1 MTGEQYKQ
9 ARKQSGMSQAD
20 WIFTL
25 EISLDAHKSYCCG
38 RRRIP
43 PKIARNVKE
52 LLAQKQKNE
61 IDQKKGVQE

>member
-9 ARKQSGMSQAD
+9 ARKKSGLSQAD

-43 PKIARNVKE
+43 PKIVRNFFKRPQPQ
-52 LLAQKQKNE
+52 LKNM
-61 IDQKKGVQE
+61 KLK

>member
-9 ARKQSGMSQAD
+9 ARKKSGLSQAD

-43 PKIARNVKE
+43 PKIVRNVKE
-52 LLAQKQKNE
+52 LLAE
-61 IDQKKGVQE
+61 IKKMENS